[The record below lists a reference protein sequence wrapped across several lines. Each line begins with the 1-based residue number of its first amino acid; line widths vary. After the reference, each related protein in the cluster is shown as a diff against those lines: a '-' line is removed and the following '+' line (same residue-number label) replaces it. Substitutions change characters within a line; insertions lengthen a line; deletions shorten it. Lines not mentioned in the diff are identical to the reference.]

1 MKQLIFLTSFIIA
14 CLNLSAQNA
23 RKDASGNYVAVTS
36 VKDSVT
42 GKPTGKTFT
51 TSKGEVFPVYESK
64 NGKLYV
70 IRVSK
75 NTGKEYKQ
83 YLKLD

>member
-1 MKQLIFLTSFIIA
+1 MKQLLFLSLFIIG
-14 CLNLSAQNA
+14 CLNLPAQNA
-23 RKDASGNYVAVTS
+23 RKDANGNYIAITNVR
-36 VKDSVT
+36 DSSG

-51 TSKGEVFPVYESK
+51 TAKGEVFPVYESK
-64 NGKLYV
+64 TGKLYV
-70 IRVSK
+70 TRVSK